1 MERYICWMRVG
12 DLSGFRIL
20 SWYPLR
26 GMVVSNGGIRWDSS
40 LLCGSGRLWSCCY
53 PRCSGMTAVP
63 LSESQKPTPE
73 WTPNPSVLSAL
84 EGSGLSGS
92 ASVCGRGFR
101 ESCAVACAPRC

>member
-1 MERYICWMRVG
+1 MG

-20 SWYPLR
+20 NWYQLR
-26 GMVVSNGGIRWDSS
+26 GMVVSNGVTRWDSS
-40 LLCGSGRLWSCCY
+40 PLCESERLWLCCY

-63 LSESQKPTPE
+63 LSESQKPTLE

-84 EGSGLSGS
+84 EGSGLSGN

-101 ESCAVACAPRC
+101 EPYAVSCALLY